1 MTVSLAKEGAKPD
14 EGLGVGKMGFDE
26 NTKGRLGDYFIEY
39 LEFLISY
46 YSIGVVKSSCV
57 PERDLEAAR
66 LPGRKWKWPVKA
78 TPLRSRLGSAR

>member
-26 NTKGRLGDYFIEY
+26 NTKCRLGDYFIEY

-46 YSIGVVKSSCV
+46 YSIGVVKGSCI
-57 PERDLEAAR
+57 PERDLEATR
-66 LPGRKWKWPVKA
+66 LPGREWKWPVKA
-78 TPLRSRLGSAR
+78 TPLRFRLGSVR